1 MGRDTPALKIK
12 PQNLAGR
19 TKAKNNNG
27 EAARLCRELGCS
39 KLYLNTKG
47 EYFTEF
53 TYAVA
58 SENGNK
64 KNVSVYEADADT
76 AGDKNPGT
84 EKAGDAVAAE
94 KGENPETGGVN
105 KPESTEGNG

>member
-1 MGRDTPALKIK
+1 M
-12 PQNLAGR
+12 AGK
-19 TKAKNNNG
+19 TKAKKGND

-58 SENGNK
+58 SEDGNK
-64 KNVSVYEADADT
+64 KNVSVYEADT
-76 AGDKNPGT
+76 AEGENSG
-84 EKAGDAVAAE
+84 AE
-94 KGENPETGGVN
+94 KEKSPEAGGVN
-105 KPESTEGNG
+105 KPENTEGDE

>member
-1 MGRDTPALKIK
+1 MGRDIPALKIK
-12 PQNLAGR
+12 KNMPGK
-19 TKAKNNNG
+19 TKTKKGND

-58 SENGNK
+58 SEDGNK
-64 KNVSVYEADADT
+64 KNVSVYEADT
-76 AGDKNPGT
+76 AEEENSG
-84 EKAGDAVAAE
+84 AE
-94 KGENPETGGVN
+94 KEESPEAGGVN
-105 KPESTEGNG
+105 KPENTEGDE